1 MKICGLVQF
10 AYLYLTSATF
20 SCFKPTINNEDQEEY
35 VSKFDNLEYETSLK
49 FLEITDKTSCF
60 SPISCSNNVLLM
72 CEAKEF
78 GEKTSELG
86 KKKLSNVSKAVD
98 ARGEKF
104 MLVNCLYTK
113 EKPIKIARKGE
124 GWRNENYTLSNVGA
138 VFEKYSKWFKEITE
152 GKMDSPLKINH
163 LTRYDRTYLTVALF
177 KDEWA
182 VKFNK
187 ACSEKLSFNISS
199 NRCLLNKIFMKQ
211 KNEIKYDK
219 IEINET
225 SYHMVAL
232 PYATKN
238 GTDYRR
244 YMLYLIPIKIK
255 GKTFD
260 ETQFGPQLATV
271 WKNFYF
277 DYSNNNL
284 KKAITK
290 LNKKKIN
297 LLIPQINKL
306 QSEFDM
312 IKFINNILKLS
323 NAARIESTMK
333 TFLNVNEEGTEGQ
346 AAMVT
351 CSYDS
356 MRDSSFV
363 VANVPHISFIFDMNL
378 EKILFITKYLG

>member
-1 MKICGLVQF
+1 
-10 AYLYLTSATF
+10 
-20 SCFKPTINNEDQEEY
+20 
-35 VSKFDNLEYETSLK
+35 
-49 FLEITDKTSCF
+49 
-60 SPISCSNNVLLM
+60 
-72 CEAKEF
+72 
-78 GEKTSELG
+78 
-86 KKKLSNVSKAVD
+86 
-98 ARGEKF
+98 
-104 MLVNCLYTK
+104 
-113 EKPIKIARKGE
+113 
-124 GWRNENYTLSNVGA
+124 
-138 VFEKYSKWFKEITE
+138 
-152 GKMDSPLKINH
+152 
-163 LTRYDRTYLTVALF
+163 
-177 KDEWA
+177 
-182 VKFNK
+182 
-187 ACSEKLSFNISS
+187 
-199 NRCLLNKIFMKQ
+199 MKQ